1 MRPLPASRR
10 SNNAVAISSEE
21 LAELTARLESLKA
34 ESQELSKTLAILASA
49 HAVKRERLSG
59 IEVERQRLAREGEDV
74 RRRTRTIDGEKTQA
88 QAGAAELEQACTQTE
103 MQMAELARQIGET
116 EVSLAERQQEL
127 TLQRDALAALE
138 EQLRALHAER
148 ETAMGVR
155 SAIEIEKTRIESN
168 LEHLGRSCEEE
179 FHLPVQEILTQIE
192 EPDWQRDPAEVTQ
205 SFEATR
211 ERIES
216 FGAINMR
223 ALEEYQELEER
234 YQFMSS
240 QRADIEQSIADT
252 QKAIAEINRRS
263 VEQFQDAF
271 KNIRENFHRRLPD
284 SLQGRPVRFAAAG

>member
-1 MRPLPASRR
+1 
-10 SNNAVAISSEE
+10 
-21 LAELTARLESLKA
+21 
-34 ESQELSKTLAILASA
+34 
-49 HAVKRERLSG
+49 
-59 IEVERQRLAREGEDV
+59 
-74 RRRTRTIDGEKTQA
+74 
-88 QAGAAELEQACTQTE
+88 
-103 MQMAELARQIGET
+103 MQIAELARQIGAT
-116 EVSLAERQQEL
+116 EVSLAERQKEL

-148 ETAMGVR
+148 ETALGVR
-155 SAIEIEKTRIESN
+155 SAIEIEKTRIESD
-168 LEHLGRSCEEE
+168 LEHLGRNCEEE
-179 FHLPVQEILTQIE
+179 FHLPIQEILMQIE
-192 EPDWQRDPAEVTQ
+192 EPDWQRDPAEVIQ

-234 YQFMSS
+234 YQFLSS

-271 KNIRENFHRRLPD
+271 KNIRENFIEVFQILFKGGQCDLGCWMKGTCSTAASISWRNRRANGCRTCSCSPAVKRL
-284 SLQGRPVRFAAAG
+284 SRPWLC